1 MNNINNLKYL
11 FLLSK
16 INNLGN
22 VRIRNILNKFPYDKS
37 IFEASINEIKFIE
50 GINDNVAKDILN
62 FNKNKNKY
70 SEEYKRM
77 LDLCDKKKIKI
88 ITILDEQYPVNLKN
102 IYDAPVIL
110 YYKGKLFKEDA
121 YSLSIVGTRYPSEYG
136 KNACQKF
143 VNELSELKIPVISGM
158 ARGIDALS
166 HKVCLDNGN
175 ITYAVLGSGV
185 DVIYPPDNKNIYD
198 MISENGAV
206 ISEFE
211 IGAKPDKVNFP
222 RRNRI
227 ISGISLGTLIIETG
241 LRGGSRITAEFA
253 LDQNKEIFAVPG
265 YIYSKKSEGC
275 NNMIKK
281 GMAKLVENA
290 DDIISE
296 LCYKLDGYADIGK
309 KAYKEEKQTEMS
321 LFERGIYDVLEYMP
335 KHIDEIS
342 FLSAFN
348 ISDCLVS
355 LLSLEFKGLIRQMPG
370 KYFIKI

>member
-1 MNNINNLKYL
+1 LNNINNLKYL

-50 GINDNVAKDILN
+50 GINDNVAKDILD
-62 FNKNKNKY
+62 FSKNKNKY